1 MAFWQILVRV
11 IHLDSESFMDIVE
24 VWVYLGC
31 LPMLKYIGHCHC
43 QAIKF
48 EFFANHIDRGLRCNC
63 SMCVRR
69 GALMSDFTLAPD
81 ELMIQTKPEL
91 LGTYSFGPCVAK
103 HHFCKVCGIYPF
115 HQTMIKPGHYR
126 VNLGCVD
133 GINSLDLKFRT
144 FNGLDV

>member
-1 MAFWQILVRV
+1 
-11 IHLDSESFMDIVE
+11 
-24 VWVYLGC
+24 
-31 LPMLKYIGHCHC
+31 
-43 QAIKF
+43 
-48 EFFANHIDRGLRCNC
+48 
-63 SMCVRR
+63 
-69 GALMSDFTLAPD
+69 MSDFTLAPD

-133 GINSLDLKFRT
+133 GINSLDLKYRT